1 MLVKVAV
8 PDKSKRLFTLKEAG
22 QYLGRSVWGVR
33 ELIWKGRLPYVQ
45 DGRKQYLDL
54 VDLEGYIETHKKLLN

>member
-1 MLVKVAV
+1 MKVTP
-8 PDKSKRLFTLKEAG
+8 PDKPKRLFTLKEAG

-54 VDLEGYIETHKKLLN
+54 ADLDRYIEGHKKLLN